1 VKLFATP
8 AHRNRTLVRVGLLVA
23 FLVGTTVAVR
33 VAAPEL
39 LDPRALRAFVLGF
52 GPFAP
57 VVFVFLQATQV
68 VVAPIPGQV
77 VGLVGGYLFGPV
89 WGTAYSLLG
98 VAVGST
104 VVFVLSRRY
113 GRPYVERFI
122 VPETV
127 AEFDDLVDSGGLV
140 GLFLVFLIP
149 GLPDDAVC
157 FLAGLTRIP
166 VSKLVLVAVVGRAP
180 GFLLVA
186 VVGADLAAGRASA
199 ALWLLGAVSA
209 LSLVTYLFRDRI
221 VAGLHRTRDE

>member
-8 AHRNRTLVRVGLLVA
+8 THRNRTLLRVGVLVVLLAGATLTVRVV
-23 FLVGTTVAVR
+23 T
-33 VAAPEL
+33 PEL
-39 LDPRALRAFVLGF
+39 FEPRALRAVVLGF

-57 VVFVFLQATQV
+57 AVFVLLQATQV

-77 VGLVGGYLFGPV
+77 VGLVGGYLFGPT
-89 WGTAYSLLG
+89 WGTVYSLLG

-113 GRPYVERFI
+113 GRPYVKRMI
-122 VPETV
+122 VPETLD
-127 AEFDDLVDSGGLV
+127 EFDDFVDSAGLP

-166 VSKLVLVAVVGRAP
+166 IHRLVLVAVVGRAP

-186 VVGADLAAGRASA
+186 VAGADLAAGRATA
-199 ALWLLGAVSA
+199 ALWLLGAVSLVSLISY
-209 LSLVTYLFRDRI
+209 LSRDRI
-221 VAGLHRTRDE
+221 VAGLRRQRRQ

>member
-221 VAGLHRTRDE
+221 VAGLHRIREA

>member
-8 AHRNRTLVRVGLLVA
+8 AHRNRTLLRVGLL
-23 FLVGTTVAVR
+23 LVVLAGATLAVR

-39 LDPRALRAFVLGF
+39 LDPPTLRAFVLGF

-57 VVFVFLQATQV
+57 VVFVLLQATQV

-113 GRPYVERFI
+113 GRPYVERMI

-127 AEFDDLVDSGGLV
+127 AEFDDLVDSGGLLA
-140 GLFLVFLIP
+140 LFLVFLIP
-149 GLPDDAVC
+149 GLPDDSVC

-166 VSKLVLVAVVGRAP
+166 IPRLVAVAVVGRAP

-186 VVGADLAAGRASA
+186 VAGGDLAAGRASA
-199 ALWLLGAVSA
+199 ALWLLGAVSV

-221 VAGLHRTRDE
+221 VAGLHRARDE

>member
-57 VVFVFLQATQV
+57 VVFVLLQATQV

-221 VAGLHRTRDE
+221 VAGLHRIREA

>member
-1 VKLFATP
+1 MKLFATP

-57 VVFVFLQATQV
+57 VVFVLLQATQV

>member
-1 VKLFATP
+1 MKLFATRT
-8 AHRNRTLVRVGLLVA
+8 HRNRTLLRVGVLVVLLVGATLTVRVV
-23 FLVGTTVAVR
+23 T
-33 VAAPEL
+33 PEL
-39 LDPRALRAFVLGF
+39 FEPRALRAFVLGF

-57 VVFVFLQATQV
+57 VVFVLLQATQV

-77 VGLVGGYLFGPV
+77 VGLVGGYLFGPI
-89 WGTAYSLLG
+89 WGAAYSLLG
-98 VAVGST
+98 VALGST

-113 GRPYVERFI
+113 GRPYVERMI

-127 AEFDDLVDSGGLV
+127 DEFDEFVDSAGLQ

-166 VSKLVLVAVVGRAP
+166 IRWLVVVAVVGRAP

-186 VVGADLAAGRASA
+186 VAGSDLAAGRASA
-199 ALWLLGAVSA
+199 ALWLLGAVS
-209 LSLVTYLFRDRI
+209 LVSLVSYLYRDRI
-221 VAGLHRTRDE
+221 IAGLHRAEK